1 MYLPIFICWIKKEK
15 DESVMRRFVLPILAI
30 IGALFMVYACIV
42 GHGMENV
49 WYLIVFAVVMAFG
62 ALFVKK
68 EKK

>member
-1 MYLPIFICWIKKEK
+1 
-15 DESVMRRFVLPILAI
+15 
-30 IGALFMVYACIV
+30 MVYACIV

-49 WYLIVFAVVMAFG
+49 WYLIVFTVVMAFG

>member
-62 ALFVKK
+62 AVCQEGKK
-68 EKK
+68 